1 MREIH
6 YSMRNYYPNRL
17 VFISVLSISLLPIS
31 QVQAQQIPDLPT
43 LMQRA
48 VNKDAEL
55 ANKQLD
61 VEQSKDSRQALSDAY
76 LPRVSSMASYAYL
89 NSSVNASLPSST
101 FPILNIPIPALDGS
115 FNMHNNTWLAN
126 VSVKALLFDGFKIGN
141 YKKAITEKM
150 KAQTVILENDRQ
162 IIIGKVSE
170 TYDMLALLKQSKVVL
185 DNSGKQLE
193 AQSKIADKALS
204 YGLITKYEHKKIEV
218 ARAQLEAKLVEYD
231 GKRNL
236 VLKRLEQ
243 LTGIGADTLKL
254 IDNSLIPYL
263 NIIPNQDVNNRPEFA
278 ALEAQDKAY
287 NYQLKA
293 KRNHLIPTA
302 AAFGSVSYMSLN
314 NLVFQNKAGTLG
326 PNTGDVKLQ
335 MNKLELFPTFIAGVG
350 VKWDIFD
357 GFESKHEI
365 RKIKIELQQVRN
377 KKEEAKELLSLG
389 LIKANTD
396 YSIATAQIGA
406 KEKEKEVSLDALQ
419 IATKEFRTGLIKP
432 ADLITAITDS
442 EKAELSYL
450 ETVFNQRR
458 AADEAHKAAGNLT
471 IDKFKSKN

>member
-1 MREIH
+1 
-6 YSMRNYYPNRL
+6 MRNYYQILFSCFLL
-17 VFISVLSISLLPIS
+17 VSFIALPA
-31 QVQAQQIPDLPT
+31 VRAQQVPDLAT

-48 VNKDAEL
+48 VNKDVEL

-76 LPRVSSMASYAYL
+76 LPRVSSLASYAYL
-89 NSSVNASLPSST
+89 NSTINASLPSST
-101 FPILNIPIPALDGS
+101 FPILNIPVPALDGT

-141 YKKAITEKM
+141 YKKALTEKM

-162 IIIGKVSE
+162 EIIGKVSE

-185 DNSGKQLE
+185 DYSDKQLQ

-218 ARAQLEAKLVEYD
+218 ARAQLLAKLAEYD

-243 LTGIGADTLKL
+243 LTGIGIDTLRL
-254 IDNSLIPYL
+254 IDNSLVPYL
-263 NIIPNQDVNNRPEFA
+263 NVVPNQNVSNRPEFA

-293 KRNHLIPTA
+293 KRNHLVPTA
-302 AAFGSVSYMSLN
+302 AAFGSVSYMNLS

-335 MNKLELFPTFIAGVG
+335 MNKLQMFPMFIAGVG

-365 RKIKIELQQVRN
+365 KKIKIELQQVRN

-396 YSIATAQIGA
+396 YSIASAQIAA
-406 KEKEKEVSLDALQ
+406 KGKEKEVSFDALT

-432 ADLITAITDS
+432 ADLIAAITDS
-442 EKAELSYL
+442 EKAELGYL

-458 AADEAHKAAGNLT
+458 AAVEVHKAAGNLT
-471 IDKFKSKN
+471 IDKFK

>member
-1 MREIH
+1 MKK
-6 YSMRNYYPNRL
+6 YYQIQFMFTYFL
-17 VFISVLSISLLPIS
+17 LISLPATL
-31 QVQAQQIPDLPT
+31 VQAQQVPNLPA

-48 VNKDAEL
+48 VNKDMEL

-61 VEQSKDSRQALSDAY
+61 IELSKNTKQSLSDAY
-76 LPRVSSMASYAYL
+76 MPRVSSMASYAYL
-89 NSSVNASLPSST
+89 NSSIKASLPSST
-101 FPILNIPIPALDGS
+101 FPILDIPIPALDGN

-141 YKKAITEKM
+141 YKKAITEKI
-150 KAQTVILENDRQ
+150 KAQTAILENDRQ
-162 IIIGKVSE
+162 DIISKVSE

-185 DNSGKQLE
+185 DHSDKQLV
-193 AQSKIADKALS
+193 AQSRIADKALS

-218 ARAQLEAKLVEYD
+218 ARAQLQAKLAEYD

-236 VLKRLEQ
+236 VLEHLEQ
-243 LTGIGADTLKL
+243 LTGIGIDTLRL
-254 IDNSLIPYL
+254 IDNTLTPYL
-263 NIIPNQDVNNRPEFA
+263 NIAPNQDVHNRPEFA
-278 ALEAQDKAY
+278 ALDATDKAY

-293 KRNHLIPTA
+293 KRNHLIPTV
-302 AAFGSVSYMSLN
+302 AAFGSVSYMNLSD
-314 NLVFQNKAGTLG
+314 LVFQNKAGTLG

-335 MNKLELFPTFIAGVG
+335 MNKLQLFPTFMAGVG

-365 RKIKIELQQVRN
+365 KKIKIELQRVRN
-377 KKEEAKELLSLG
+377 KKEEANELLSLG

-396 YSIATAQIGA
+396 YSIANAQIAA
-406 KEKEKEVSLDALQ
+406 KGKEKEVSFDALN
-419 IATKEFRTGLIKP
+419 IAAKEFRNGLIKP

-450 ETVFNQRR
+450 ETLFNQRR
-458 AADEAHKAAGNLT
+458 AAVEVHKAAGNLT
-471 IDKFKSKN
+471 IDKFK

>member
-1 MREIH
+1 
-6 YSMRNYYPNRL
+6 MRNYYQNL
-17 VFISVLSISLLPIS
+17 FIFSCSLAVSLMCLST
-31 QVQAQQIPDLPT
+31 VQAQQVPDLPT

-48 VNKDAEL
+48 VNKDTEL

-61 VEQSKDSRQALSDAY
+61 VEQSKNSRQSLSDAY
-76 LPRVSSMASYAYL
+76 LPRVSSLASYAYL
-89 NSSVNASLPSST
+89 NSTINASLPSST
-101 FPILNIPIPALDGS
+101 FPILNIPIPALDGT

-126 VSVKALLFDGFKIGN
+126 VSVKALLFDGLKIGN
-141 YKKAITEKM
+141 YKKAITEKI
-150 KAQTVILENDRQ
+150 KAQTLILETDRQ
-162 IIIGKVSE
+162 EIISKVSE

-185 DNSGKQLE
+185 DHSDQQLE
-193 AQSKIADKALS
+193 AQTKIADKAFS

-218 ARAQLEAKLVEYD
+218 ARAQLQAKLAEYD

-243 LTGIGADTLKL
+243 LTGIGIDTLKL
-254 IDNSLIPYL
+254 INNSLAPYA
-263 NIIPNQDVNNRPEFA
+263 NVTANQDVNNRAEFA
-278 ALEAQDKAY
+278 ALEATDKAY
-287 NYQLKA
+287 DYQLKA

-302 AAFGSVSYMSLN
+302 AAFGSVSYMNLS

-326 PNTGDVKLQ
+326 PNTGDIKLQANKLQ
-335 MNKLELFPTFIAGVG
+335 MFPMFIAGIG

-365 RKIKIELQQVRN
+365 KKIKIEQQQVRN

-396 YSIATAQIGA
+396 YSIASAQIAA
-406 KEKEKEVSLDALQ
+406 KGKEKEVSLDALN
-419 IATKEFRTGLIKP
+419 IASKEFRNGLIKP

-442 EKAELSYL
+442 EKAELGYL

-458 AADEAHKAAGNLT
+458 AADQVYKAAGNLT
-471 IDKFKSKN
+471 IDKFK

>member
-1 MREIH
+1 MK
-6 YSMRNYYPNRL
+6 NYCQKL
-17 VFISVLSISLLPIS
+17 LLFTGSLLISLTS
-31 QVQAQQIPDLPT
+31 VQAQQIPDLPA

-48 VNKDAEL
+48 VSKDMGL

-61 VEQSKDSRQALSDAY
+61 VEQSKNSRQSLSDAY
-76 LPRVSSMASYAYL
+76 LPRVSSLASYAYL
-89 NSSVNASLPSST
+89 NSSINASLPSST

-126 VSVKALLFDGFKIGN
+126 VSAKALLFDGLKIGN
-141 YKKAITEKM
+141 YKKALTEKI

-162 IIIGKVSE
+162 DIISKVSE

-185 DNSGKQLE
+185 DQSDKQLD

-218 ARAQLEAKLVEYD
+218 ARAQLQAKLAEYD

-243 LTGIGADTLKL
+243 LTGIGMDTLRL
-254 IDNSLIPYL
+254 IDNNLIPYL
-263 NIIPNQDVNNRPEFA
+263 NVVPGQDVSNRPEFA
-278 ALEAQDKAY
+278 ALDATDKAY

-302 AAFGSVSYMSLN
+302 AAFGSVSYMNLS

-335 MNKLELFPTFIAGVG
+335 MNKLQMFPAFIVGVG

-365 RKIKIELQQVRN
+365 KKIKIELQQVRN

-396 YSIATAQIGA
+396 YSIANAQITA
-406 KEKEKEVSLDALQ
+406 KGKEKEVSLDALH
-419 IATKEFRTGLIKP
+419 IASKEFRTGLIKP
-432 ADLITAITDS
+432 ADLIAAITDS
-442 EKAELSYL
+442 EKAELGYL

-458 AADEAHKAAGNLT
+458 AAVEVYKAGGNLT
-471 IDKFKSKN
+471 IDKFK